1 MVDSALSHTFNISV
15 LTDYKRYTGSF
26 TTKKL
31 SVRDFAQLGVRK
43 VQLNGGFHYNPKALG
58 QGIDQATDELN
69 TMIAHLEL
77 ALIEYPE
84 WWNLDELTDLT
95 VLSEVYGEVISFE
108 NSFLGRRN
116 ASEDK
121 GSGRSSEADSTA
133 AQSKANDAGSVT
145 QVVDPEVQ
153 AALEP

>member
-1 MVDSALSHTFNISV
+1 MVDSSLLHTFNVSV
-15 LTDYKRYTGSF
+15 LTDYRRYTGSF

-43 VQLNGGFHYNPKALG
+43 VQLNGGLHFNPEMAGHGVDK
-58 QGIDQATDELN
+58 ATDELN

-77 ALIEYPE
+77 ALVEYPE

-108 NSFLGRRN
+108 NSFLGRRKT
-116 ASEDK
+116 SGDK
-121 GSGRSSEADSTA
+121 GAGGSSEADSTS
-133 AQSKANDAGSVT
+133 AQSEANDAGPVA
-145 QVVDPEVQ
+145 QVVGSEVQ
-153 AALEP
+153 SALEP